1 MARPIRWRATFAEGL
16 LPDRLAGILM
26 PLMYRPT
33 GAVLGTSYVQ
43 YLMGL
48 RDAGVEGAG
57 ELLLEIQVHGSV
69 LLTFA
74 E

>member
-1 MARPIRWRATFAEGL
+1 MARPIRWKDTFAQGL
-16 LPDRLAGILM
+16 LPDVLAGILA
-26 PLMYRPT
+26 PLLYRPT

-48 RDAGVEGAG
+48 RDAGVEGAAD
-57 ELLLEIQVHGSV
+57 LIARIQQDGRV

-74 E
+74 D